1 MSLFGLHQRLPEEQQ
16 QVSSLSVHLHLG
28 HPPKLRAYGYLQLQG
43 VFTRSYL
50 HVRQKK

>member
-28 HPPKLRAYGYLQLQG
+28 HPPKLRAYGHLQLQG
-43 VFTRSYL
+43 VFTRSYF